1 MFKFAMIVCV
11 FVLAGCSTIQVVKPE
26 TKGSISIERDLESNK
41 TKAIAKIEFKL

>member
-1 MFKFAMIVCV
+1 MFKFVMIISI
-11 FVLAGCSTIQVVKPE
+11 LLSTAGCTVIQIKPE

>member
-1 MFKFAMIVCV
+1 MFRTMIVCII
-11 FVLAGCSTIQVVKPE
+11 LSLTGCTVIQVKPE

>member
-11 FVLAGCSTIQVVKPE
+11 FVLAGCTVIQVKPE